1 MFSCTELK
9 LVEASVV
16 HSSHVVYEQE
26 NTKKTLFNQTGRQ
39 ELGLCPTSAIL
50 QKLSFSQNPNLTQRH
65 FYGIS
70 CFSKSSVAP
79 LYISH
84 EGVLH
89 SLDKTDI
96 NQLFRSSIMN
106 VMTPNVESIVW
117 FLVSFNQ
124 PVCKIDNDT
133 YNTNLF
139 TLSRGP
145 NSQSS
150 CECY

>member
-1 MFSCTELK
+1 MS
-9 LVEASVV
+9 
-16 HSSHVVYEQE
+16 
-26 NTKKTLFNQTGRQ
+26 
-39 ELGLCPTSAIL
+39 PTSAIL
-50 QKLSFSQNPNLTQRH
+50 QKLNFSQSQFDSKAFLWDLL
-65 FYGIS
+65 
-70 CFSKSSVAP
+70 SKSSVAP

-133 YNTNLF
+133 
-139 TLSRGP
+139 
-145 NSQSS
+145 
-150 CECY
+150 